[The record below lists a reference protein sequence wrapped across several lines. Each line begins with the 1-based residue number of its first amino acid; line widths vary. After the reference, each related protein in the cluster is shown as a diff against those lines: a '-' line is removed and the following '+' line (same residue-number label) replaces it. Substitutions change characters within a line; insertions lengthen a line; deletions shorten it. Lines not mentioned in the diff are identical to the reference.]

1 MIAIKNAAT
10 LEGQKTTILV
20 DGEKIV
26 ANSAGAAIPESASVI
41 NAEGLYVMPG
51 LIEAH
56 THFGGSPSFDYPAC
70 GNRHETYNFTD
81 AREGFLK
88 WGVTAVRTCGDQHE
102 EMLPF
107 RDDVKA
113 GKILSPRI
121 VSCGPFIQAVNGH
134 PWATVY
140 MKNEKVAKKACVF
153 IPGDIPVERQVA
165 AIAELGVDF
174 IKVFYAHIN
183 KLDYPNSVPRIT
195 KEELKRIVDSAHR
208 SGLKCACHVDGPA
221 EMMDA
226 VEVGVDHIEHMLGAG
241 SLEDGYT
248 DEQVAKVKASGAIVD
263 PTLVSII
270 RFDNTP
276 GYVPIYDKLVA
287 SVKKFYAAGVEMALG
302 VDSGV
307 PFCPFG
313 ESLHDEMQL
322 RAEAGISNADIIRSA
337 TEINAKV
344 LGMENEIGSL
354 DVGKYA
360 DILLLGANP
369 YDDISNTR
377 DIRMTMLGGKI
388 INTKL

>member
-20 DGEKIV
+20 DGEKII
-26 ANSAGAAIPESASVI
+26 ANGADTVIPESASVI
-41 NAEGLYVMPG
+41 NAEGFYVMPG

-56 THFGGSPSFDYPAC
+56 THFGGSASFDYPAC
-70 GNRHETYNFTD
+70 GNRHETYGFAE

-88 WGVTAVRTCGDQHE
+88 WGVTAVRTCGDQYE
-102 EMLPF
+102 EILPF
-107 RDDVKA
+107 RDEVKA
-113 GKILSPRI
+113 GKILSPRV

-140 MKNEKVAKKACVF
+140 MKNERVGKKACVF
-153 IPGDIPVERQVA
+153 VPDRMPVERQVS

-183 KLDYPNSVPRIT
+183 KLDYPNPVPRIT
-195 KEELKRIVDSAHR
+195 KDDLKRIVDSAHR
-208 SGLKCACHVDGPA
+208 MGLKCACHVDGPA

-226 VEVGVDHIEHMLGAG
+226 VEVGVDHIEHMLGAA
-241 SLEDGYT
+241 SLEDEYT
-248 DEQVAKVKASGAIVD
+248 DEQVANVKASGAIVD

-287 SVKKFYAAGVEMALG
+287 SLKKFYAAGVEMALG
-302 VDSGV
+302 VDSGI

-313 ESLHDEMQL
+313 ETLHDEMQL
-322 RAEAGISNADIIRSA
+322 RAEAGISNVDIIRSA
-337 TEINAKV
+337 TVVNAKV

-377 DIRMTMLGGKI
+377 DIRMTMLGGRI
-388 INTKL
+388 VNSRL